1 MRSRPSSTLSTAL
14 PRHPVRTYPRA
25 LQGHVTLRPMVMVR
39 RMMVRVVGGP
49 LVVMTAVRV
58 RLVGDMMRGV
68 LDD

>member
-1 MRSRPSSTLSTAL
+1 MRFRPGSTLSTAR

-39 RMMVRVVGGP
+39 RMVVRVVGGP
-49 LVVMTAVRV
+49 PVIMTAVRV

>member
-1 MRSRPSSTLSTAL
+1 MRFRPGSTLSTAR

>member
-1 MRSRPSSTLSTAL
+1 MRSRPGSTLLTAR

-49 LVVMTAVRV
+49 PVMMTAVRV
-58 RLVGDMMRGV
+58 RLIGDMRKGV

>member
-1 MRSRPSSTLSTAL
+1 MRSRPGSTLLTAR

>member
-1 MRSRPSSTLSTAL
+1 MRSRPGSTLLTAR

-39 RMMVRVVGGP
+39 RMVVRVVGGP

>member
-1 MRSRPSSTLSTAL
+1 MRSRPGSTLSTAR

-49 LVVMTAVRV
+49 PVMMTAVRV
-58 RLVGDMMRGV
+58 RLAGDMMKGV

>member
-1 MRSRPSSTLSTAL
+1 MRSRPGSTLLTAR

-58 RLVGDMMRGV
+58 RLVGDMMRGG

>member
-1 MRSRPSSTLSTAL
+1 MRSRPRSTLLTAR

-49 LVVMTAVRV
+49 PVMMTAVRV
-58 RLVGDMMRGV
+58 RLIGDMMKGV

>member
-1 MRSRPSSTLSTAL
+1 MRSRPGSTLLTAR

-58 RLVGDMMRGV
+58 RLIGDMMKGV

>member
-1 MRSRPSSTLSTAL
+1 MRFRPGSTLSTAR

-58 RLVGDMMRGV
+58 RLAGDMMKGV